1 MSTARGARLAVVA
14 GATLWGT
21 TGTAQALGP
30 TASTPAVVG
39 TLRILLGALVLLVAA
54 AVGGSLRQP
63 WWAPGR
69 RVATLVGMVSIAA
82 YQVCFFAGVDRAGV
96 AVGTV
101 VGIGSAPVTTG
112 LLGLLLRRERPE
124 PGWTTA
130 TALAVAGAAL
140 LVGAG
145 SGGGAV
151 DPLGVLLAVAAGA
164 AYAAYVLAGKAL
176 LDRGA
181 PPTATMA
188 VLFSGGAVLLA
199 PLLATPLL
207 AGELAWLATPRG
219 LGMAAWL
226 GVVTAGVAYVLYA
239 RGLRGLPPASVATYT
254 LAEPLTAAL
263 LGVVVLGERPGAAAV
278 VGALLVVS
286 GLLLLSLRPLLASRP
301 AAADR

>member
-63 WWAPGR
+63 WWASGR

-145 SGGGAV
+145 AGGGAV

>member
-69 RVATLVGMVSIAA
+69 RVATLVGMVSIAS

-145 SGGGAV
+145 AGGGAV

>member
-63 WWAPGR
+63 WWASGR

>member
-145 SGGGAV
+145 AGGGAV

>member
-145 SGGGAV
+145 AGGGAV

-199 PLLATPLL
+199 PLLAAPLL